1 MKKLLSILSV
11 GLLALV
17 TFSCVKEDLVTFDE
31 TQATAPVIG
40 SYELGEKALTVTYTP
55 GAFNTGFNQKMPVNH
70 SLILASVDGKAVDK
84 AVNGAVKDG
93 EV

>member
-17 TFSCVKEDLVTFDE
+17 TFSCVKEDFVTFDE
-31 TQATAPVIG
+31 TKATAPVVG

-55 GAFNTGFNQKMPVNH
+55 GSFNTGFNQKC
-70 SLILASVDGKAVDK
+70 L
-84 AVNGAVKDG
+84 
-93 EV
+93 